1 MKKQKIF
8 LFKTTDKMGNKKRV
22 KDGIKYGIIYTE
34 IIMFLGI
41 IALECGSGSLI
52 VSLLRLLIVPLPL
65 AYIFTLTN
73 NAKSLIWWAF
83 PIGEFVAFIAAII
96 IMKKIFR
103 KNGLTKTETEE
114 VFL

>member
-1 MKKQKIF
+1 
-8 LFKTTDKMGNKKRV
+8 
-22 KDGIKYGIIYTE
+22 
-34 IIMFLGI
+34 MFLGI